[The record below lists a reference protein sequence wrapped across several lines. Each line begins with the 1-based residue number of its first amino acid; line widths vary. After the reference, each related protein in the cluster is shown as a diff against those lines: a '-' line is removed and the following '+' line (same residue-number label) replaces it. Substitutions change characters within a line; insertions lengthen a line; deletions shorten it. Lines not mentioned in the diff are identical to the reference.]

1 MNITIKKL
9 GSSRTQA
16 SVILDDDR
24 VRELSDQAVM
34 ELGASVRLK
43 GFRPGKAPKEM
54 LREHI
59 TQEKIHEWVIQQEM
73 PLIMQELTGKHAL
86 MPIIRPR
93 VELHSLA
100 PMALIMTLVEKPE
113 AKVARKKIKLPKG
126 EMKGDKEKNDEQDA
140 TKKTPEDEKQ
150 KEDEK
155 LLELIAEH
163 TAVDLAPE
171 LVSDEAEQIIEEHA
185 KRMEQFGIQFA
196 DWLSTQKKSIADLVR
211 EMQPDAEKRLKIRFG
226 IGALMQDLRIDVT
239 ESEMQQA
246 IDALLSPLTGVQHD
260 ELQNLYKPGER
271 AYEQFKFQKKVEKL
285 LEQLRSA

>member
-16 SVILDDDR
+16 SVILDEAR
-24 VRELSDQAVM
+24 VRELFDQAVI
-34 ELGASVRLK
+34 ELGASVCLK
-43 GFRPGKAPKEM
+43 GFRLGKAPKEM

-73 PLIMQELTGKHAL
+73 PVIMQELTGKHAL
-86 MPIIRPR
+86 RPIIRPR

-113 AKVARKKIKLPKG
+113 VNVVRKKIKLPK
-126 EMKGDKEKNDEQDA
+126 EVMEKDKEKNDAQDA
-140 TKKTPEDEKQ
+140 AKKTPEDAKQ

-155 LLELIAEH
+155 LIELIAEH
-163 TAVDLAPE
+163 TTVDLAPE
-171 LVSDEAEQIIEEHA
+171 LVSDEAEQIIGEHA
-185 KRMEQFGIQFA
+185 RRMEQFGMQFD
-196 DWLSTQKKSIADLVR
+196 DWLTAQKKSIADLIH

-260 ELQNLYKPGER
+260 ALQNLYKPGER

>member
-1 MNITIKKL
+1 MNVTIKKL
-9 GSSRTQA
+9 GSSRIQA
-16 SVILDDDR
+16 SVILDEAR
-24 VRELSDQAVM
+24 VRELSDQAVR

-59 TQEKIHEWVIQQEM
+59 TQEKIHEWVIQKEM

-86 MPIIRPR
+86 KPIIRPR

-100 PMALIMTLVEKPE
+100 PMSLIMTLVEKPE
-113 AKVARKKIKLPKG
+113 VNVVRKKIKLPKG
-126 EMKGDKEKNDEQDA
+126 AMEKDKEKNNEQDA
-140 TKKTPEDEKQ
+140 TQKTPENAKQ
-150 KEDEK
+150 KEDET
-155 LLELIAEH
+155 LIELIAEH
-163 TAVDLAPE
+163 TTVDLAPE

-185 KRMEQFGIQFA
+185 RRMEQFGMQFD
-196 DWLSTQKKSIADLVR
+196 DWLADQKKSIVDLMR

-226 IGALMQDLRIDVT
+226 IGALMQDLHIDVS

-246 IDALLSPLTGVQHD
+246 IDALLSPLAGIQHD
-260 ELQNLYKPGER
+260 ELQNLYKPGKR
-271 AYEQFKFQKKVEKL
+271 AYEQFKFQRKVEKL